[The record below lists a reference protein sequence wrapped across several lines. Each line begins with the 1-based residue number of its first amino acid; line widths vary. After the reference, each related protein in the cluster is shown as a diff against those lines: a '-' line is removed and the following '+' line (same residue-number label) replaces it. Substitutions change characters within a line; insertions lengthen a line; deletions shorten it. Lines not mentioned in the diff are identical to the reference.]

1 MRDNEG
7 CSFLLI
13 IVMNSKTKTIIK
25 VLQAGQSDI
34 NVNGLDQLGQL
45 IAIECS
51 LFLYLCDF
59 VFIRNDIEV
68 Y

>member
-1 MRDNEG
+1 
-7 CSFLLI
+7 
-13 IVMNSKTKTIIK
+13 MNSKNKTIIK
-25 VLQAGQSDI
+25 VLQAGQSNV

-51 LFLYLCDF
+51 LYLYLCDF
-59 VFIRNDIEV
+59 VLIRNDIEV